1 MDGTLHSLRHTFIS
15 NLLNEKSVPL
25 PVVMELV
32 GHTKIE
38 TTMGYVKTLDSK
50 LKKQLGVLRCEA
62 KSVPFFPRKCPLNSA
77 YLCLFMP
84 IMVFKEILIRL

>member
-1 MDGTLHSLRHTFIS
+1 MDQWTLSKTFTSDRKAAGVVDGTLHSLRPTFIS

-38 TTMGYVKTLDSK
+38 TTMGYVKTLDSQ
-50 LKKQLGVLRCEA
+50 LKQAVEGLAL
-62 KSVPFFPRKCPLNSA
+62 
-77 YLCLFMP
+77 
-84 IMVFKEILIRL
+84 